1 MNTYNWFSSALYASL
16 TDTKTISSK
25 LSPLAYRVIHTNKTY
40 TDGWHLFYHL
50 LSTRNSLLGGKGD
63 DVISEITKLRIN
75 NSDDIHTFYE
85 CIVNIQDKLDFSIE
99 TISRT
104 KQLEKY
110 LQAISKS
117 VHHHHL
123 LQFFY

>member
-1 MNTYNWFSSALYASL
+1 MVSPKLAPLTFRTITTYDNE
-16 TDTKTISSK
+16 T
-25 LSPLAYRVIHTNKTY
+25 V
-40 TDGWHLFYHL
+40 GWNLPYQL
-50 LSTRNSLLGGKGD
+50 LCSRNLLLGGKGD